1 MILPFSSAT
10 AFAQVSLKPHLNEN
24 TKVRTTIEVST
35 KQTLTLAGMP
45 LETGVEQFIVTNGQI
60 GEKQADGKVQMLGKM
75 ETFQIDMKLPG
86 GIEVNFDSGNPKTE
100 AAIPQLTP
108 ILQMFDAMSSSTYV
122 TTFSA
127 PGKIDS
133 IVLKGDKFDALA
145 DAMKQELSPERLKLE
160 AAQALARIPT
170 DPVVKGDTWQRTETS
185 NLGSGQTFEIKRTF
199 EYLGTVNEGGR
210 ELDRIGMKV
219 NSVTYNI
226 DPNPSLPLE
235 LKSSDLKI
243 AKSEGELLFD
253 RKLGAFVKSS
263 DSFTVVGKLT
273 LVAGGNEL
281 PGELDLTIT
290 SKSSRE

>member
-1 MILPFSSAT
+1 
-10 AFAQVSLKPHLNEN
+10 
-24 TKVRTTIEVST
+24 
-35 KQTLTLAGMP
+35 
-45 LETGVEQFIVTNGQI
+45 
-60 GEKQADGKVQMLGKM
+60 
-75 ETFQIDMKLPG
+75 
-86 GIEVNFDSGNPKTE
+86 
-100 AAIPQLTP
+100 
-108 ILQMFDAMSSSTYV
+108 
-122 TTFSA
+122 
-127 PGKIDS
+127 
-133 IVLKGDKFDALA
+133 
-145 DAMKQELSPERLKLE
+145 
-160 AAQALARIPT
+160 
-170 DPVVKGDTWQRTETS
+170 
-185 NLGSGQTFEIKRTF
+185 
-199 EYLGTVNEGGR
+199 
-210 ELDRIGMKV
+210 MKV

>member
-1 MILPFSSAT
+1 MILTLSSAT

-170 DPVVKGDTWQRTETS
+170 DPVVKGDTW
-185 NLGSGQTFEIKRTF
+185 
-199 EYLGTVNEGGR
+199 
-210 ELDRIGMKV
+210 
-219 NSVTYNI
+219 
-226 DPNPSLPLE
+226 
-235 LKSSDLKI
+235 
-243 AKSEGELLFD
+243 
-253 RKLGAFVKSS
+253 
-263 DSFTVVGKLT
+263 
-273 LVAGGNEL
+273 
-281 PGELDLTIT
+281 
-290 SKSSRE
+290 